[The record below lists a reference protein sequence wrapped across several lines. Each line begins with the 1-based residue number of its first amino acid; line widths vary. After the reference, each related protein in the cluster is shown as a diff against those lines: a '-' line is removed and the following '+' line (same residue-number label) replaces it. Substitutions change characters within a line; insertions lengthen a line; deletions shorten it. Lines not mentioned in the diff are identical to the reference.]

1 MDFAIGEGYVQ
12 LCRLPREATIRWAFM
27 PPDISQG
34 RGERRGLPIDA
45 GRGRGRELEESLG
58 YKIEIFKYYYFYLL

>member
-1 MDFAIGEGYVQ
+1 
-12 LCRLPREATIRWAFM
+12 M
-27 PPDISQG
+27 PVTAGGDYPVGVYAPDISQG

>member
-1 MDFAIGEGYVQ
+1 
-12 LCRLPREATIRWAFM
+12 M

-58 YKIEIFKYYYFYLL
+58 YKIVIFKYYYFYLL